1 MDLFQVKREEKFKQE
16 SAWHSSRHSAC
27 HKRSWGKPLKELFV
41 KEQDRK
47 IIDELSKS
55 NPKVAEAFKQDWD
68 TATPLI
74 ELA

>member
-1 MDLFQVKREEKFKQE
+1 MALCQVKREEKFKQE

-27 HKRSWGKPLKELFV
+27 HKRRWGETTEGAFH
-41 KEQDRK
+41 ERADRK

-68 TATPLI
+68 TATPII